1 MNRFYKILKIICS
14 LIFIFSF
21 AHKTIFAAQV
31 VTPMDIY
38 NGTPVQYDNQYLT
51 LYTRQYDLQG
61 EFCSRLLAVKNDPSA
76 LPFVERF
83 AQVIGDLGRQNK
95 FVYLVKAPDSN
106 TFYAWYTGFKDA
118 YTPTINQY
126 VKVGEY
132 IYNYCPVITGPVYKF
147 AYWDNTGIVSNNTV
161 QSTMT
166 IPYAMTNVFN
176 PAFIDV
182 FKAFG
187 IYETDFESDLRELL
201 ENIAQNSSAN
211 YNSALE
217 TINNSI
223 NDQTDTLHSDLTDM
237 TNTLEGTN
245 DKIDETN
252 DNLNDIQNTLQDTND
267 FLQSTDVDEDNYDLP
282 TEDTQDITQ
291 DGIDNIFTV
300 IQEAFL
306 RESPRTVSIQIP
318 FTNKYMYIEGVYV
331 ENYLRYHTKGTGLL
345 IINLVRAFYW
355 YLISRF
361 IIGDISK
368 KIKNIKSGNLEN
380 IQNDNIKEEML

>member
-14 LIFIFSF
+14 LIFIFSVV
-21 AHKTIFAAQV
+21 HKTIFAAQV

-38 NGTPVQYDNQYLT
+38 QGTPVQYDNQYLT

-76 LPFVERF
+76 LPFVQRF

-95 FVYLVKAPDSN
+95 FVYLVKSPDS
-106 TFYAWYTGFKDA
+106 TTYYAWYTGFKDA

-132 IYNYCPVITGPVYKF
+132 IYNYCPVITGPVYRF
-147 AYWDNTGIVSNNTV
+147 AYWNDSGIISSTTT

-223 NDQTDTLHSDLTDM
+223 NDQTDTLHNDLSDVQDSIDQ
-237 TNTLEGTN
+237 TN
-245 DKIDETN
+245 DKLNETN
-252 DNLNDIQNTLQDTND
+252 EKLDDVKDTLTDDTVE
-267 FLQSTDVDEDNYDLP
+267 SSAEDLP
-282 TEDTQDITQ
+282 SVSVDDPTSDGIGGIFQSIYNAFCTGTAQDIV
-291 DGIDNIFTV
+291 F
-300 IQEAFL
+300 
-306 RESPRTVSIQIP
+306 PIP
-318 FTNKYMYIEGVYV
+318 FTEKNITLSPSYV
-331 ENYLRYHTKGTGLL
+331 SDMLSNNNAGWVLTL
-345 IINLVRAFYW
+345 IQVFW
-355 YLISRF
+355 GYLIGRF
-361 IIGDISK
+361 IVSDISK
-368 KIKNIKSGNLEN
+368 KIDKIKSGDIEN